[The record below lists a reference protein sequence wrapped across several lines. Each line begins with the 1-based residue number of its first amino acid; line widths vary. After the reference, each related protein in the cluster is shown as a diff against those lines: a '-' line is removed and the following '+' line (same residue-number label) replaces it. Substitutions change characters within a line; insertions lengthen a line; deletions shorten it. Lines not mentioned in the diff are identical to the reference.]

1 MPKVWLPNWVSSDS
15 MFRCNTRM
23 AVITT
28 IMENTPTRTPNSVS
42 ADRSL
47 CATNAFMAIRKLS
60 LSSALKMRIGTL
72 DYGLRDH
79 GTTGPRDH
87 GTTGPRTTGPRTT
100 DHSL

>member
-28 IMENTPTRTPNSVS
+28 IMENTPTKTPNRVSV
-42 ADRSL
+42 DRSL

-60 LSSALKMRIGTL
+60 LSSALKIRIGTL
-72 DYGLRDH
+72 DYGLR
-79 GTTGPRDH
+79 TRGPRDH
-87 GTTGPRTTGPRTT
+87 GTTGLRTT
-100 DHSL
+100 DHGPLTTDP